1 MFYFFSSV
9 FNCLSLIFIVLLL
22 LLIRVYFWTVDS
34 YKFFKNLGLPYEEPK
49 FLIGNLRNYP
59 LISKNKHQFYFVEEI
74 YKKHADKTY
83 VGFFKFR
90 KPMLMIRDP
99 IICQQVF
106 TTYFEHFCNRPGP
119 PVDPKKDPLSNH
131 LINMQGKQWKSVR
144 TKLSPAFTPSK
155 LKDMFQD
162 MHECCLELI
171 NLIDSKIS
179 IDNEIEVIHLM
190 AQFSLRASGKCI
202 LGLDSDVLNNPV
214 SQFNTICKTLFTPTT
229 TAKAK
234 QIFQFLFPQYYSKY
248 LEIKNISYETFT
260 FLHSIMREAFESRG
274 ITTNKKRNDFL
285 KLVAD
290 IHRTELSFDTND
302 PTSEAN
308 KDYIT
313 ESIIMSNTF
322 LFLTTGYESTATTT
336 ASVLYELA
344 LNEDVQEKV
353 RQEVRD
359 HIGQWSYS
367 SIASLKYLDQVI
379 CESQRLHPVNTSLS
393 RQCTSDQF
401 KLPGTDVYIPRG
413 THVCIPTFAMY
424 KDPKFFSNPD
434 RFNPENF
441 SKENTKQLKIL
452 CPFGEGPRQCIAK
465 SYSLI
470 EVKLAIAHL
479 ILKFKF
485 KRCSKTDV
493 PLQYIPEKLF
503 ITPANGIWIGFE
515 KILS

>member
-131 LINMQGKQWKSVR
+131 LINMQ
-144 TKLSPAFTPSK
+144 
-155 LKDMFQD
+155 
-162 MHECCLELI
+162 
-171 NLIDSKIS
+171 
-179 IDNEIEVIHLM
+179 
-190 AQFSLRASGKCI
+190 
-202 LGLDSDVLNNPV
+202 
-214 SQFNTICKTLFTPTT
+214 
-229 TAKAK
+229 
-234 QIFQFLFPQYYSKY
+234 
-248 LEIKNISYETFT
+248 
-260 FLHSIMREAFESRG
+260 
-274 ITTNKKRNDFL
+274 
-285 KLVAD
+285 VAD

>member
-1 MFYFFSSV
+1 MFSFFSSV
-9 FNCLSLIFIVLLL
+9 FNYLSLIFVVLLL
-22 LLIRVYFWTVDS
+22 LFLRRWTVNS
-34 YKFFKNLGLPYEEPK
+34 YKFFKNLGIPYEKPK

-59 LISKNKHQFYFVEEI
+59 LISNNKHQFYFVEDI

-106 TTYFEHFCNRPGP
+106 TTYFENFYNRPGP

-131 LINMQGKQWKSVR
+131 LITMQGEQWKSVR
-144 TKLSPAFTPSK
+144 TRLSPAFTPSK
-155 LKDMFQD
+155 LKNMFEDMQ
-162 MHECCLELI
+162 ECCLELG
-171 NLIDSKIS
+171 NLIESKMS
-179 IDNEIEVIHLM
+179 IDNEIEVIHLF
-190 AQFSLRASGKCI
+190 AQFSLRVSGKCI
-202 LGLDSDVLNNPV
+202 LGLDSDVLNNPN

-229 TAKAK
+229 TAKVR

-248 LEIKNISYETFT
+248 VEIKNISLETFT

-274 ITTNKKRNDFL
+274 TTNKRRNDFL
-285 KLVAD
+285 KLVTD
-290 IHRTELSFDTND
+290 IHSTELSSGSHD
-302 PTSEAN
+302 PASQAN
-308 KDYIT
+308 KDYVT

-359 HIGQWSYS
+359 HIGNWSYS
-367 SIASLKYLDQVI
+367 SLSSLKYLDQVI

-393 RQCTSDQF
+393 RQCTVDQF
-401 KLPGTDVYIPRG
+401 KLPGTDIYIPRG

-424 KDPKFFSNPD
+424 KDPKYFPD
-434 RFNPENF
+434 PERFNPENF
-441 SKENTKQLKIL
+441 SKENTQQLKIL
-452 CPFGEGPRQCIAK
+452 LPFGEGPRQCISK
-465 SYSLI
+465 SYSLM
-470 EVKLAIAHL
+470 EVKLAICHL

-493 PLQYIPEKLF
+493 PLQYIPDKLF
-503 ITPANGIWIGFE
+503 ITPVNGIWIGFE
-515 KILS
+515 KNFG